1 MIKEKKLNFLLEIKN
16 LEIAYK
22 SKGILNRQKSPHV
35 VSNISFKL
43 PKGQT
48 VALVGESGSG
58 KTTIA
63 RTIAGLM
70 VARKGHIF
78 FDQEDINVPF
88 EERSKDLNRQIQYIF
103 QNPQN
108 SLNPKR
114 KIKYNLGRPLDIFF
128 DLSKSEKN
136 KRLEQLLNSVGLD
149 PDYLNRFPT
158 QMSGGEIQR
167 VAIAQALAAEPKL
180 ILCDEIVSSLDV
192 SVQSNILNLLRNLQ
206 AEYGITYLFIA
217 HDLALIRWLAHST
230 IVLYKGEIVESGKTE
245 EVFNPPFH
253 PYTRLLLESVPE
265 PISNQSLI
273 KT

>member
-1 MIKEKKLNFLLEIKN
+1 MLRENKSNYLLEIKD

-22 SKGILNRQKSPHV
+22 SKGILNRQKSPPV

-48 VALVGESGSG
+48 VALIGESGSG
-58 KTTIA
+58 KTSIA

-70 VARKGHIF
+70 VARKGHVI
-78 FDQEDINVPF
+78 FDQEEINVPF
-88 EERSKDLNRQIQYIF
+88 EKRPKHLIRQIQYIF
-103 QNPQN
+103 QNPQY

-114 KIKYNLGRPLDIFF
+114 NIKYSLGRPLDIFF
-128 DLSKSEKN
+128 NLSNKEKN

-149 PDYLNRFPT
+149 PNYLNRFPT

-192 SVQSNILNLLRNLQ
+192 SVQSNILTLLRKLQ
-206 AEYGITYLFIA
+206 VEYGITYLFIA
-217 HDLALIRWLAHST
+217 HDLALIRWLAHTT
-230 IVLYKGEIVESGKTE
+230 IVLSKGEIVEYGKTE
-245 EVFNPPFH
+245 QVFSPPFH
-253 PYTRLLLESVPE
+253 PYTRLLLESVPKT
-265 PISNQSLI
+265 ISNQSLI
-273 KT
+273 